1 MQIPEVHEA
10 VRPEE
15 WLWASNILENK
26 GHSIP
31 RLTDSS
37 LLICE
42 DKGFL
47 LGCLPP
53 GQLAFLSYIFVE
65 NDFRVQGIGS
75 ALLKKFIQI
84 SNARSINQIVIPG
97 FTGNAPGYV
106 QPGVNL
112 ETELEATRFFSHHG
126 FREIGKVF
134 SMERS
139 LDDHLEIPEDDQWE
153 IRHPNVSELDL
164 LLDAI
169 SRSVPGGWA
178 ETFKQRFEL
187 NPQLIFI
194 AVNDG
199 RIGAYST
206 WRESRFGPIGVLPEF
221 RGRGLG
227 RLILAHSLEKMRQQ
241 GDTRAWFSW
250 SDEENLNFYQSFG
263 FSITKNYSRLA
274 LDL

>member
-1 MQIPEVHEA
+1 MQTPEVHQA
-10 VRPEE
+10 VTQDE
-15 WLWASNILENK
+15 WLWASKILEAK
-26 GHSIP
+26 GHSITQ
-31 RLTDSS
+31 LMDSS
-37 LLICE
+37 LLVSE

-65 NDFRVQGIGS
+65 NECRRQGIGS
-75 ALLKKFIQI
+75 ALLKRFIQI
-84 SNARSINQIVIPG
+84 SNARSINRIVVPG

-106 QPGVNL
+106 QPGVNV
-112 ETELEATRFFSHHG
+112 ETEIEALRIFSHHG
-126 FREIGKVF
+126 FQEIGKVS

-139 LDDHLEIPEDDQWE
+139 LNNHIEIPEDGQWE
-153 IRHPNVSELDL
+153 IRHPDVSELDL
-164 LLDAI
+164 LFDAI

-178 ETFKQRFEL
+178 ETFKQRFAL
-187 NPQLIFI
+187 NPQLILI

-199 RIGAYST
+199 QIGAYST

-221 RGRGLG
+221 RGKGLG

-263 FSITKNYSRLA
+263 FNITKNYSRLA